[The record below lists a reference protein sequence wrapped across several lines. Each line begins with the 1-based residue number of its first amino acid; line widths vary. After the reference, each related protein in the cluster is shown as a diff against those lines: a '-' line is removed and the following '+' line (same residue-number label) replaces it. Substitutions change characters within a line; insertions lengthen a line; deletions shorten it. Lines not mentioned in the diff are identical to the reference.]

1 MISAGASPH
10 WEQLWADGLQKGS
23 RFDVAGVSLTL
34 AAELARSSHA
44 TRPGMTAFVPGCG
57 RAYDAIAL
65 AEHGFESVVA
75 LDLSPSACEAARQ
88 ELDASASP
96 AASRVEIRCGDFL
109 APTEQRFD
117 FIWDCTFLCALDPSV
132 RHQWASQMRSL
143 LAPSGE
149 LLTCVFPIGEREGGP
164 PYQMSVS
171 LVRDLLE
178 PIGLEAVEVLDQLP
192 IEEQHRRPGDELS
205 SVLTRGSALVTWR
218 QQSED

>member
-1 MISAGASPH
+1 
-10 WEQLWADGLQKGS
+10 
-23 RFDVAGVSLTL
+23 
-34 AAELARSSHA
+34 
-44 TRPGMTAFVPGCG
+44 MTAFVPGCG

-88 ELDASASP
+88 ELDASTSP

-109 APTEQRFD
+109 ALTEQRFD

-143 LAPSGE
+143 LTPSGE
-149 LLTCVFPIGEREGGP
+149 LLTCVFPIGAASMHVLRALCDLKCSGEREGGP

-178 PIGLEAVEVLDQLP
+178 PIGLEAVP
-192 IEEQHRRPGDELS
+192 IGKTQVSSSPLGVRRDLICD
-205 SVLTRGSALVTWR
+205 AH
-218 QQSED
+218 